1 VVELLAVMF
10 YLAIAVVA
18 IGVPLCLLGMVSAV
32 SHSTSGGLPRLVSYP
47 PPGVGARSNATM
59 ARIRAHFHGQ
69 TAPPAMLVPRTPELA
84 PPPQLLP
91 RRPRERAD
99 GAWREAA

>member
-18 IGVPLCLLGMVSAV
+18 IGVPLCLLAMVSAV

-47 PPGVGARSNATM
+47 PPGVGVRSKAIM
-59 ARIRAHFHGQ
+59 ARVRAHFHGQ
-69 TAPPAMLVPRTPELA
+69 PAPPALVVPRTPELA
-84 PPPQLLP
+84 PPLQLVP
-91 RRPRERAD
+91 RRPPETAD